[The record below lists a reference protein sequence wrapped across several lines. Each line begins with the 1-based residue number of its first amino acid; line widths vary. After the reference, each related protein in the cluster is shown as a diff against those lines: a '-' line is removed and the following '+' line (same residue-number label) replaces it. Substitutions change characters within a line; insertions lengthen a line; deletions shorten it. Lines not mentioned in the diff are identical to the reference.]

1 MRKILILCLFLIVS
15 IGFIGLFW
23 PIFQNLPEIK
33 PPSLETISQR
43 IIQSTSTEQKISLP
57 SPLKIL
63 ETERPTAV
71 LTQQGVIDWT
81 NTQRMKY
88 GLAPL
93 KANTKLN
100 TMAQAKIEDM
110 FKNQYFAHYSPS
122 GEGVADLAKK
132 FSYEFLLIGE
142 NLAMGNFASDEDLVD
157 AWMNS
162 PEHRANI
169 LNPHYQEIGVAV
181 KKGIFEGKT
190 VWLAVQHFG
199 LPSAVCPQPSVALK
213 EQIDQNQQ
221 QILELQEELAALK
234 TEIASISPKW
244 RATYFQKIDEYND
257 LVNQYNALIE
267 KTKLLIDEYNNQV
280 NLFNQ
285 CLAEFSK

>member
-23 PIFQNLPEIK
+23 PIFQNLQEIR
-33 PPSLETISQR
+33 PPSLETIAQK

-81 NTQRMKY
+81 NTQRTKY

-93 KANTKLN
+93 KVNTKLN

-132 FSYEFLLIGE
+132 VNYEFLLIGE
-142 NLAMGNFASDEDLVD
+142 NLAMGNFASDEDLVE